1 MIRTIAAGCVAI
13 LGVGL
18 VLAPTATSARSG
30 GFAAG
35 GALSFHG
42 AFRPTFVR
50 PAFAP
55 PQAVVGNVAAARR
68 PAFFGARLRHRR
80 DFRFP
85 VTVWGD
91 TGYAAGYDQD
101 ALTYPAANDPAADGP
116 PVQGRVVYVP
126 PPPGCRSD
134 SQMVPSET
142 GGQRKITIV
151 RCWR

>member
-1 MIRTIAAGCVAI
+1 MIRTIAAGCIAI

-68 PAFFGARLRHRR
+68 PAFFGSRLRHRR
-80 DFRFP
+80 QFGPPPTLWDSA
-85 VTVWGD
+85 
-91 TGYAAGYDQD
+91 GYAAGYDQD
-101 ALTYPAANDPAADGP
+101 PLTYPATDDPGAYNA
-116 PVQGRVVYVP
+116 PVQPRIVYVP